1 MESFDKDTLQ
11 KIMPSTITSAFAVL
25 EVDISQSG
33 VMLVDMT
40 QNPPLKLYVEV
51 TPVYLKQVLR
61 WKPGL
66 TIRAT
71 IRSEIFTIEE
81 RVAEMGWSKEV
92 CEKVLR
98 ETGYSWDNALA
109 TYYFEGKIE
118 ELRQEKR
125 ATTTRQRQ
133 KRQKRN
139 A

>member
-1 MESFDKDTLQ
+1 
-11 KIMPSTITSAFAVL
+11 MPLTFTSAFAVL

-51 TPVYLKQVLR
+51 APVYLKQVLR

-81 RVAEMGWSKEV
+81 RATEMGWSKEI
-92 CEKVLR
+92 CEKVLH
-98 ETGYSWDNALA
+98 ETRYSWDNALA
-109 TYYFEGKIE
+109 TYDFEGKVE

-125 ATTTRQRQ
+125 AITTRQRR
-133 KRQKRN
+133 KRKKKH